1 MRFKLRLMNDQ
12 VVFQKRR
19 PGDAEPVQISG
30 TAEPWTPR
38 SVPSLGRRMVAPL
51 PPSRTAKARTPGT
64 EKSEQPHSGWPNL
77 LAEAQAA
84 LDRADPE
91 TAISK
96 AQAVVAAQPENT
108 SALMILARAHAD
120 RGDYQRAGNFCLRTL
135 EGAPT
140 DPSVHL
146 LLAQLAEATGD
157 VVTAREALE
166 KTLYLDPV
174 RVAALVELGSLYTRG
189 GQTEKGAILFRTA
202 RDLLDS
208 FPPRAEVPDFQ
219 GMTAEELIR
228 HLDDLTRSSRLR
240 R

>member
-1 MRFKLRLMNDQ
+1 
-12 VVFQKRR
+12 
-19 PGDAEPVQISG
+19 
-30 TAEPWTPR
+30 
-38 SVPSLGRRMVAPL
+38 
-51 PPSRTAKARTPGT
+51 
-64 EKSEQPHSGWPNL
+64 
-77 LAEAQAA
+77 
-84 LDRADPE
+84 
-91 TAISK
+91 
-96 AQAVVAAQPENT
+96 
-108 SALMILARAHAD
+108 
-120 RGDYQRAGNFCLRTL
+120 
-135 EGAPT
+135 
-140 DPSVHL
+140 
-146 LLAQLAEATGD
+146 
-157 VVTAREALE
+157 LE